1 MIKGGKIVMGKE
13 EKLPNIEEKEK
24 KEIVLKIEYNDI
36 RGAYTI
42 GFPGYDGSVED
53 ACLKLAKLA
62 VCCGLNPQFKSGR
75 PDDIRYLRDL
85 FLQTT
90 YEKGMKNIYRFVL
103 IPGKTEISLMFG
115 EKVETVTDVVKLR
128 IKRTESAEFIIEDK

>member
-1 MIKGGKIVMGKE
+1 MGKE
-13 EKLPNIEEKEK
+13 EKLPNVEEKEK
-24 KEIVLKIEYNDI
+24 RELKLKIEYNDI

-42 GFPGYDGSVED
+42 GFPDYDGSVAD
-53 ACLKLAKLA
+53 ACLELAMLA
-62 VCCGLNPQFKSGR
+62 VSCGLNPQFKSSR

-115 EKVETVTDVVKLR
+115 ETAAVVTDKVMLR
-128 IKRTESAEFIIEDK
+128 IKRTETAEFIIEDK